1 MKLLRETIRKLILE
15 NESQADQIAVLLT
28 QGSKAS
34 FMDGWKL
41 AQQTGH
47 MSTSLPSFKTNKRQP
62 GRVQVKFTVLTED
75 LKDAILARL
84 EEQRRSPGAS
94 PIYMRNPPK
103 ALKNGW
109 KFDYRVTD
117 K

>member
-1 MKLLRETIRKLILE
+1 MNQLRRTIRKLILE
-15 NESQADQIAVLLT
+15 NISQAEQIAALLT
-28 QGSKAS
+28 QGSKAN
-34 FMDGWKL
+34 FMEGWKL

-75 LKDAILARL
+75 LKDAILAML
-84 EEQRRSPGAS
+84 PSS
-94 PIYMRNPPK
+94 TIYMRNPPK
-103 ALKNGW
+103 TVKNGW

-117 K
+117 R